1 MKRFEII
8 CTLVIVLVLL
18 DIFIEHIESWQQL
31 ASETQI
37 KQQHTAID
45 HASSQR
51 QYELSQ
57 QGVADTSL
65 AARRETPSDWLQQPL
80 PNLPPAS
87 EIPQPGWY
95 NDPVER
101 RTILLVG
108 IGSSSPD
115 NLPLCDSPQPLGEEA
130 RRNPVNACKRFIE
143 RSH

>member
-18 DIFIEHIESWQQL
+18 DIFIEHIESLQQL

-37 KQQHTAID
+37 KQQHTAIV

-57 QGVADTSL
+57 QGVADTPL
-65 AARRETPSDWLQQPL
+65 AVHRERPSDWLQQPL
-80 PNLPPAS
+80 PNLPPPS
-87 EIPQPGWY
+87 EIPRPGWY

-101 RTILLVG
+101 RTILVTE

-115 NLPLCDSPQPLGEEA
+115 NLPLCDSPPPISEEV